1 MSTEPHDRDE
11 PALRFATPP
20 RLALVVSRFN
30 TEVTGGLRAGARA
43 WLAEHDLAL
52 RDEDLFESP
61 GAFELP
67 LIAQTLAR
75 TGRYDGVICLGCV
88 VKGDTAHFE
97 FISLG
102 AATGL
107 MQASLSTGVP
117 IAFGVLTTYTDEQ
130 AIVRRLW
137 PGLATTRTTR
147 AAKPRPRVPRALPYC
162 RRSGPED
169 GRNTVKECQPDAL
182 PVDRQRNLTR

>member
-1 MSTEPHDRDE
+1 MSSIRHEDAP
-11 PALRFATPP
+11 LSFAVPP

-30 TEVTGGLRAGARA
+30 TEVTGGLRDGARA
-43 WLAEHDLAL
+43 WLGEHGITL
-52 RDEDLFESP
+52 RDDDLFDSP

-75 TGRYDGVICLGCV
+75 SGRYDGVICLGCV

-107 MQASLSTGVP
+107 MQASLATGIP
-117 IAFGVLTTYTDEQ
+117 IAFGVLTTYTEEQ
-130 AIVRRLW
+130 AIVRSR
-137 PGLATTRTTR
+137 GDAHNKGREAAAACVETLAVLQ
-147 AAKPRPRVPRALPYC
+147 AIKA
-162 RRSGPED
+162 
-169 GRNTVKECQPDAL
+169 
-182 PVDRQRNLTR
+182 

>member
-1 MSTEPHDRDE
+1 MSSIRQEDMP
-11 PALRFATPP
+11 LSFAVPP

-30 TEVTGGLRAGARA
+30 TEVTGGLRGGAHA
-43 WLAEHDLAL
+43 WLGEHGITL
-52 RDEDLFESP
+52 RDEDLFDSP

-75 TGRYDGVICLGCV
+75 SGRYDGVICLGCV

-107 MQASLSTGVP
+107 MQASLATGVP
-117 IAFGVLTTYTDEQ
+117 IAFGVLTTYTEEQ
-130 AIVRRLW
+130 AIVRSR
-137 PGLATTRTTR
+137 GDAHNKGREAAAACVETLAVLQ
-147 AAKPRPRVPRALPYC
+147 AIKA
-162 RRSGPED
+162 
-169 GRNTVKECQPDAL
+169 
-182 PVDRQRNLTR
+182 